1 MPALATQPRQLDI
14 IADTALREDPRL
26 KVKNHSGSS
35 TVIALDPETTNHSGS
50 STVLETVDRRRKAAG
65 LSHDELCR
73 AAGIEV
79 NNWFRLLRG
88 AHQPSPATLRKLQA
102 ALDAPRQSKPP
113 QIIAGFHRVLIGLL
127 ADAMGADRAAV
138 LAVDMSKQRPQNP
151 AWLRAAR
158 IRMMATYIAA
168 VELEVGNAELGR
180 AIGQTRQAIQK
191 SRNQVE
197 DLRDDPAIEAAL
209 TLVTAQVRA

>member
-14 IADTALREDPRL
+14 IADTALREDARL
-26 KVKNHSGSS
+26 QTKNHSGSS
-35 TVIALDPETTNHSGS
+35 TVIALAREGENHSGS
-50 STVLETVDRRRKAAG
+50 STVDSIDRRRKTAG

-73 AAGIEV
+73 VAGIEV

-88 AHQPSPATLRKLQA
+88 AHQPSGVTLRKLEA

-113 QIIAGFHRVLIGLL
+113 RIIAGFHRLLIGLL
-127 ADAMGADRAAV
+127 ADAMGEDRAAV

-168 VELEVGNAELGR
+168 VELEVGNADLGR

-197 DLRDDPAIEAAL
+197 DFRDDPAIEAAL
-209 TLVTAQVRA
+209 TTVTAQVRG